1 MLCIHFFFF
10 FVLPSCVHSVFQVTR
25 QLYCHFPFG
34 DAIAFT
40 GLALNILAMV
50 SDNVCRLCYNIDT
63 APEMSSLGADRARVV
78 ASLKVNRFSSFFFH
92 TNPESVNLFATFKKA
107 RGAVV
112 PERFCL
118 FYLNRIAVRLFV
130 SPLFVEELSTWS
142 ACVAWYFICSALAP
156 ERSSVRQLGRLLFVA
171 YLPKRDW
178 TCDRKLARKPK
189 AACCRA
195 IEQSLP
201 VMPPRCEM
209 WHVLFAYVGA
219 SRQGLVATGK
229 LLSIFGFSAFMPWI
243 EFLRLTFIPYCRSD
257 HLLECLHT
265 LNSWQSPLFII
276 SSSSYLD
283 SRIGQW
289 QTPTSARRPCFLQVT
304 VFRWTGTTYETM
316 AR

>member
-1 MLCIHFFFF
+1 MAPQCLAFYFVSIYWRMRDWSGTRLCNGKNGDRKMLCIHFFFF

-142 ACVAWYFICSALAP
+142 ACVA
-156 ERSSVRQLGRLLFVA
+156 
-171 YLPKRDW
+171 
-178 TCDRKLARKPK
+178 
-189 AACCRA
+189 
-195 IEQSLP
+195 
-201 VMPPRCEM
+201 
-209 WHVLFAYVGA
+209 
-219 SRQGLVATGK
+219 
-229 LLSIFGFSAFMPWI
+229 
-243 EFLRLTFIPYCRSD
+243 
-257 HLLECLHT
+257 
-265 LNSWQSPLFII
+265 
-276 SSSSYLD
+276 
-283 SRIGQW
+283 
-289 QTPTSARRPCFLQVT
+289 
-304 VFRWTGTTYETM
+304 
-316 AR
+316 